1 MDVGWISAL
10 SALAG
15 AATGGF
21 LSLLA
26 SWIVNQKQV
35 RAQWLAHDRGRRE
48 DVYKE
53 FIEEAA
59 KCYVDSLL
67 HDKPDIPSLVILYAK
82 ISRIR
87 VLSSREV
94 VESAQQIIDQIMRT
108 YSEPDKSFTEL
119 QAIELSS
126 LDIIRN
132 FSERCRAEFDSLRT
146 EL

>member
-1 MDVGWISAL
+1 MDVGWVSAL

-35 RAQWLAHDRGRRE
+35 RAQWLSHDRERRE

-53 FIEEAA
+53 FIEAAA
-59 KCYVDSLL
+59 KCYGDALL
-67 HDKPDIPSLVILYAK
+67 HDKPDIPSLIAMYAK
-82 ISRIR
+82 MSRVRI
-87 VLSSREV
+87 LSSPDV

-108 YSEPDKSFTEL
+108 YSEPPKSFSEL
-119 QAIELSS
+119 QAMEHSS

-132 FSERCRAEFDSLRT
+132 FSERCRAEFDSLRA